1 MRLLIQATL
10 AATVI
15 VGSTMLFLEELAV
28 TGMVLAAFYMC
39 LVSVV
44 RHRFAASVLR
54 LLTG

>member
-1 MRLLIQATL
+1 LIQATL

-44 RHRFAASVLR
+44 RRRFAASVLR